1 MTQIKYACGA
11 SRQNG
16 ESGNPQ
22 EERVM
27 PSFNVRFIR
36 TVCDDTGHEHRA
48 CQAAFKVDAA
58 SLSAAAQQAEA
69 DFCKQKSVR
78 DWTVFAD
85 VIELRTP
92 PALPPVWAG

>member
-1 MTQIKYACGA
+1 MSKPREDRT
-11 SRQNG
+11 
-16 ESGNPQ
+16 
-22 EERVM
+22 M
-27 PSFNVRFIR
+27 PSFNVRFIK
-36 TVCDDTGHEHRA
+36 TVCDDMGHEHRA

-58 SLSAAAQQAEA
+58 SLGAAAQQAET

-92 PALPPVWAG
+92 PALQADMGRLA

>member
-1 MTQIKYACGA
+1 
-11 SRQNG
+11 
-16 ESGNPQ
+16 
-22 EERVM
+22 M
-27 PSFNVRFIR
+27 PSFNVRFIK

-69 DFCKQKSVR
+69 NFCKQKSVH

-92 PALPPVWAG
+92 PALPPAWAG